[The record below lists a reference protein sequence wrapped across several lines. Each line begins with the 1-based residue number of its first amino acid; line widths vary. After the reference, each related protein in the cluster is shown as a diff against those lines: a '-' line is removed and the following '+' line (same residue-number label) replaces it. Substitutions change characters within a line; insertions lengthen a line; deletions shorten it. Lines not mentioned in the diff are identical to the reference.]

1 MANEIN
7 DEMKVAAV
15 HAIAGIIAEADLTE
29 NYIIPDPFDQRVA
42 VAVSQ
47 AVAKAAIETG
57 VAKQIK

>member
-1 MANEIN
+1 
-7 DEMKVAAV
+7 MKVAAV